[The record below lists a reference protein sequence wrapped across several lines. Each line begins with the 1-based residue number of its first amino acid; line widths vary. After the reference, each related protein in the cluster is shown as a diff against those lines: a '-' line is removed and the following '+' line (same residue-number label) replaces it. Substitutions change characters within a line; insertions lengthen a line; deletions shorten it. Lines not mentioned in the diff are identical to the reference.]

1 MKLYA
6 KNLEFEKASELKEDI
21 LSIESLNQNQIVRDV
36 I

>member
-1 MKLYA
+1 MHEFA

-21 LSIESLNQNQIVRDV
+21 VSIESLNQNQIVRDV